1 MYLSTCLI
9 SFSFAPFC
17 ACLVVTFLGWVRK
30 FDSYEE
36 FDFQFTLLGSGG
48 IFHHFCHF
56 QPHFLGPPS
65 ILTFG
70 QIRTCQ
76 CIFQCA
82 IVQPIQ
88 ATNTS
93 FVTEHN
99 LIWSFSH
106 HSTHQLLLCGP
117 PTFASA
123 AAAFEIVPDPTAV
136 IIFCSKKPPRM
147 NFLPIFLPTFDC
159 SPAVN
164 IRDLLSLVF
173 QKVPGCVFPTLLLL
187 FLCLPLTFLMKRV
200 AKPKTVDPRA
210 TRP

>member
-17 ACLVVTFLGWVRK
+17 ACLVVTFLGWVGK
-30 FDSYEE
+30 FDYYEE

-48 IFHHFCHF
+48 IFHHFCHL
-56 QPHFLGPPS
+56 QPHFFGPPS

-123 AAAFEIVPDPTAV
+123 AAAFEIVPDPTAP

-164 IRDLLSLVF
+164 IRDLFPLV
-173 QKVPGCVFPTLLLL
+173 QNVFELKHELFFVSATHLLDES
-187 FLCLPLTFLMKRV
+187 CSK
-200 AKPKTVDPRA
+200 A
-210 TRP
+210 

>member
-1 MYLSTCLI
+1 MIILKSLN
-9 SFSFAPFC
+9 
-17 ACLVVTFLGWVRK
+17 
-30 FDSYEE
+30 
-36 FDFQFTLLGSGG
+36 FDFQFTFLGSGG

-164 IRDLLSLVF
+164 IRDLLPLVF
-173 QKVPGCVFPTLLLL
+173 QKVPGCVFCHSPSCVCHSHLLDEAS
-187 FLCLPLTFLMKRV
+187 CK
-200 AKPKTVDPRA
+200 AKNC
-210 TRP
+210 